1 MIWGLII
8 GGMVVITFGTT
19 LYIIV
24 KGEKE
29 LDKPEPEA
37 SK

>member
-8 GGMVVITFGTT
+8 GGMVVITFGTV

-29 LDKPEPEA
+29 LDKVEPETT
-37 SK
+37 K

>member
-8 GGMVVITFGTT
+8 GGIVIGGLAAT
-19 LYIIV
+19 LLIVV

-29 LDKPEPEA
+29 LDKA
-37 SK
+37 